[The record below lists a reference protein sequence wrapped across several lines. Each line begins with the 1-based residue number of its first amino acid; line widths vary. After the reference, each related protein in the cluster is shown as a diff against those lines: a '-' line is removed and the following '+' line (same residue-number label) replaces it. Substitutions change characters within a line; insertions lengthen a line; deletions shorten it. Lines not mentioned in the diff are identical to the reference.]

1 MSNAGFYSF
10 SYTLT
15 KNSQIVAI
23 PVTLQFTVRKIKI
36 RTLSYTTADNNLSYF
51 VLVNIKNFVANSV
64 YVTSGVGGSSS
75 LAPYQLY
82 VPLNA
87 QQSSQNIYLNRLE
100 NSWDV
105 ELEEGRGLAN
115 LDIECLINGTY
126 SNLISPSNPVFI
138 EILLQS

>member
-64 YVTSGVGGSSS
+64 YVTSGVGGSAS

-126 SNLISPSNPVFI
+126 SSLISPSNPVFI

>member
-1 MSNAGFYSF
+1 MSNTGFYSF

-15 KNSQIVAI
+15 KNNETVPI

-51 VLVNIKNFVANSV
+51 ILVNIKNFVSNSV
-64 YVTSGVGGSSS
+64 YVANGVGGSTS

-115 LDIECLINGTY
+115 LNIECLINGTY
-126 SNLISPSNPVFI
+126 SSLISPSNPVFI

>member
-1 MSNAGFYSF
+1 MSNVGFYSF

-15 KNSQIVAI
+15 QNSQIVPL
-23 PVTLQFTVRKIKI
+23 PVTLQFKVRKIKI

-64 YVTSGVGGSSS
+64 YVTSGVNGSST

-87 QQSSQNIYLNRLE
+87 QQSSQNIYLNRFE

-115 LDIECLINGTY
+115 LNIECLINGTY
-126 SNLISPSNPVFI
+126 SSLISPSNPVFI

>member
-126 SNLISPSNPVFI
+126 SNLISTSNPVFI